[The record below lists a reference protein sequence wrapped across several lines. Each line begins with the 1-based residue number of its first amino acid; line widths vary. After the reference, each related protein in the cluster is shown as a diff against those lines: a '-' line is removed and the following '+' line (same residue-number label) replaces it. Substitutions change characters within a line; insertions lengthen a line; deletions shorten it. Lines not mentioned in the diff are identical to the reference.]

1 MRRCC
6 RLRMRCWRG
15 WSGVVAEDSFTALVR
30 RSAVD
35 AIMERNRLDARDRVW
50 VERDVQ
56 QVLDV
61 VESLGGVVRRRVG
74 L

>member
-1 MRRCC
+1 
-6 RLRMRCWRG
+6 
-15 WSGVVAEDSFTALVR
+15 VAEDSFTALVR